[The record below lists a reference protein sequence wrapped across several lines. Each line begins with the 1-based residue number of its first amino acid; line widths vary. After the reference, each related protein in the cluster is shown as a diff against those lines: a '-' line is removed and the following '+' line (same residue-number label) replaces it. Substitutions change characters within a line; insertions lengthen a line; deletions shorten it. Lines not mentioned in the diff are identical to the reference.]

1 MLNSESSFKLYGG
14 VTKKNNLPQ
23 LSSDHNKNFS
33 NVRAETLTNF
43 KKLRRLMDKSYLE
56 LKNNSTYDENAKIK
70 N

>member
-23 LSSDHNKNFS
+23 LSSDHNKNLT